1 MAEDNELEQLRKLKL
16 KKLLEEQKLRS
27 LPKIITLTTENFYSA
42 LKETSKPVV
51 VDFWAEWC
59 APCRMMEPI
68 FDRLADMFRGKVL
81 FGKLNVDEN
90 PAIAQAFGVRG
101 IPTTLIFKNG
111 QLIKRFVGAIGLA
124 PLSKFID
131 SLL

>member
-1 MAEDNELEQLRKLKL
+1 MSEDDELERLRKLKL
-16 KKLLEEQKLRS
+16 KKLLKEQKLKA
-27 LPKIITLTTENFYSA
+27 LPKIVTLNAGNFFTTI
-42 LKETSKPVV
+42 KETSKPVV

-68 FDRLADMFRGKVL
+68 FDRLADMFRGKAL

-90 PAIAQAFGVRG
+90 PTIAQAFGVRG

-111 QLIKRFVGAIGLA
+111 QVVKRFVGVVGLA
-124 PLSKFID
+124 PLSKVIE